1 MSNFVNFCDEILR
14 MLLCLTTNVTCEI
27 TFNLYSKILQN
38 LGNYRDEN
46 ETCLNFI
53 THSKAA
59 EVLKH
64 RTGIITS

>member
-14 MLLCLTTNVTCEI
+14 MLLCLTANVTCEI
-27 TFNLYSKILQN
+27 IFNLYSKILQN
-38 LGNYRDEN
+38 LSNYRDEN

-53 THSKAA
+53 THSEAA